1 MLKFIKGHM
10 TSIEGVDLFPVMAFL
25 LFFGIFLF
33 VIWWVHG
40 MRRDDVDRMSAL
52 PLASDD
58 NQATNEHAH

>member
-25 LFFGIFLF
+25 LFLGIFLF
-33 VIWWVHG
+33 VIWWVYG